1 MDMQLAVRSCVVQ
14 DRRRL
19 IAELLE
25 RYEVTSQQQLAGLLG
40 ERGYPVTQ
48 ATVSR
53 DLDRLGA
60 VRVRGSRGTTYAL
73 PAEED
78 RAGDQDARL
87 RAAMALVRSME
98 PAANL
103 VVLKTAPANAMPL
116 ASALDHAALDRVAGT
131 VGGDDTVVIVA
142 REPWTGRQVTEQ
154 LARYGGAAGPVAG
167 G

>member
-1 MDMQLAVRSCVVQ
+1 MVHE
-14 DRRRL
+14 RRRL

-25 RYEVTSQQQLAGLLG
+25 RHEVTSQQQLADLLAA
-40 ERGYPVTQ
+40 RGQRVTQ

-60 VRVRGSRGTTYAL
+60 VRVRRPSGMTYAL
-73 PAEED
+73 PADEED
-78 RAGDQDARL
+78 GANGDARL

-103 VVLKTAPANAMPL
+103 VILKTAPANAMPL
-116 ASALDHAALDRVAGT
+116 ASALDRASLDRVAGT

-142 REPWTGRQVTEQ
+142 REPWTGRQVTEL
-154 LARYGGAAGPVAG
+154 LAGYADAARQEIDE
-167 G
+167 

>member
-1 MDMQLAVRSCVVQ
+1 VHE
-14 DRRRL
+14 RRRL
-19 IAELLE
+19 IAQLLE
-25 RYEVTSQQQLAGLLG
+25 RHEVTSQQQLADLLAVAG
-40 ERGYPVTQ
+40 QRVTQ

-60 VRVRGSRGTTYAL
+60 VRVRRPGGMTYAL
-73 PAEED
+73 PVEED
-78 RAGDQDARL
+78 GSDREARL

-103 VVLKTAPANAMPL
+103 VILKTAPANAMPL

-154 LARYGGAAGPVAG
+154 LAAYTDLGRGDADA
-167 G
+167 